1 MSLFRGK
8 SHRTSQGQNR
18 DTPSITRRRVSAG
31 LLATGLAPFPMARA
45 EPIFP
50 GAQPLKLLVGFPA
63 GGSQD
68 NIGRILADRLAM
80 HWKTPVIV
88 ENVAGAGSNI
98 AFDRV
103 AKGPADGSQI
113 LIVPPGLATNQ
124 FLYPKLAFDPVK
136 DFTPLALVA
145 TVPNLLCVRNSLPVN
160 SMAELIAYAKA
171 NPGKLNYGSTGI
183 GTTPHLASEMLKRM
197 AGIDFATVHYRGSA
211 PALNDL
217 LTGATDMVIDNTTS
231 IAPHAR
237 AGSVR
242 ALGIS
247 TLKRW
252 PLGRDYAPI
261 ADTLPGYQALAWSGV
276 AVRAGTPKAI
286 CDSIET
292 AVKAVCR
299 EPALKERMSGLLA
312 EVVGSG
318 SREFGAF
325 LAVERATWGKLITD
339 LNIRV
344 GTN

>member
-31 LLATGLAPFPMARA
+31 LFATGLAPFSMTRA

-88 ENVAGAGSNI
+88 ENIAGAGSNI

-136 DFTPLALVA
+136 DFTPLALVV

-171 NPGKLNYGSTGI
+171 NPGKLTFASPGTGTSAHLAGELLRKETGI
-183 GTTPHLASEMLKRM
+183 ELRHVPYK
-197 AGIDFATVHYRGSA
+197 GSG
-211 PALNDL
+211 PALTDL
-217 LTGATDMVIDNTTS
+217 VAGRVDLMFDVYHSARGQVEQGKLKIIALTSETQPANIKG
-231 IAPHAR
+231 
-237 AGSVR
+237 
-242 ALGIS
+242 L
-247 TLKRW
+247 
-252 PLGRDYAPI
+252 PLL
-261 ADTLPGYQALAWSGV
+261 ADTVRGFNVTSLFGLV
-276 AVRAGTPKAI
+276 VRAGTPKAVVDKI
-286 CDSIET
+286 QSDTARVLNKPEVKARLEGLGLEIVGSTPEQFEAFVRAET
-292 AVKAVCR
+292 AKWAQLIKAASIKI
-299 EPALKERMSGLLA
+299 E
-312 EVVGSG
+312 
-318 SREFGAF
+318 
-325 LAVERATWGKLITD
+325 
-339 LNIRV
+339 
-344 GTN
+344 